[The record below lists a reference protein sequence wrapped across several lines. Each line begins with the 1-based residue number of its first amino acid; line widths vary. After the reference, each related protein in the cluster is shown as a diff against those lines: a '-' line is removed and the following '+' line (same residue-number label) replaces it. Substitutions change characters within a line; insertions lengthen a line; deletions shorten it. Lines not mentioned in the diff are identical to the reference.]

1 MRNDMTR
8 VLVGCPRSGYNHK
21 PSRSGDRLLLRNSDC
36 ELTTDLVTQRPLGHR
51 SRESRVNRKPLERF
65 LRKQVGRPWDQVYSE
80 IAASAPSNTWL
91 GDKLREE
98 VSWLVDADVALRDGA
113 LVGRW
118 GYAPSDL
125 FVHPESGL
133 LSLPES
139 RPRRK
144 YVHKKEYEMV
154 DVDVCHKYVLIGA
167 LWYLVTLKDLPV
179 CEPEVCHQLPREDRF
194 DVVLQRF
201 AFGNESG
208 SKYGNVFRN
217 LWGSDVLA
225 TSKRQ
230 ASKKEIRWLSAQLA
244 GSTAGGEG
252 ACSGKG
258 RKSKDGGVSHRRGYH
273 CGMRH

>member
-36 ELTTDLVTQRPLGHR
+36 EVTSDLVMQQPLGHR

-80 IAASAPSNTWL
+80 IAAKAPSNTWL

-98 VSWLVDADVALRDGA
+98 VSWLVDVDVAWRDGT

-154 DVDVCHKYVLIGA
+154 DVDVRHKYVRIGA

-179 CEPEVCHQLPREDRF
+179 CEPEVCHQLPRRT
-194 DVVLQRF
+194 VSTSSCSASPSATSRAASTATSSATSGAATCWPPASVRPARRRF
-201 AFGNESG
+201 AG
-208 SKYGNVFRN
+208 SPRSWPGAPRAVR
-217 LWGSDVLA
+217 A
-225 TSKRQ
+225 MAPAR
-230 ASKKEIRWLSAQLA
+230 AARAR
-244 GSTAGGEG
+244 TA
-252 ACSGKG
+252 A
-258 RKSKDGGVSHRRGYH
+258 
-273 CGMRH
+273 